1 MEVLVDLHALKHGL
15 TEEEILYAWKNYV
28 RKQHRRA
35 PKEDRVVV
43 VALGFCSDG
52 RLVQMV
58 GVDKWYGV
66 LIPCNDAADS
76 ERFGRVRAD
85 REVEREDS
93 ERA

>member
-43 VALGFCSDG
+43 VALGFCSD
-52 RLVQMV
+52 
-58 GVDKWYGV
+58 
-66 LIPCNDAADS
+66 
-76 ERFGRVRAD
+76 
-85 REVEREDS
+85 
-93 ERA
+93 